1 MSKKLYVGNLAY
13 STTQEQIR
21 DLFAQA
27 GTVTDVALITDRETG
42 RPKGFGFVEMD
53 SEEGSREAIKRF
65 NGYTLEERA
74 LTVSEARP
82 REERSGGG
90 GSGGR
95 SGGGRSGGGGGG
107 SRSGGSGGG
116 RDSGGYTGN
125 RTRF

>member
-21 DLFAQA
+21 DLFARA

-65 NGYTLEERA
+65 NGYTLAERA
-74 LTVSEARP
+74 LTVSEARA

-90 GSGGR
+90 GGGGR
-95 SGGGRSGGGGGG
+95 SSGGRSGGGGGG